1 MSSVTVKCYEW
12 SGTDSLSLYFTINE
26 KKVNVLFPPGK
37 EKPKVNARYETSDP
51 VIQGKIEGCYLF
63 KIGHIKVAYTR
74 NIVQPVSVVE
84 STPST
89 AVEPKVAVTRRIPYA
104 SVTDYQQ
111 ASDKLI
117 EKYKIPADQLTSPE
131 AILAKAEEVG
141 ALFPNLI
148 L

>member
-26 KKVNVLFPPGK
+26 KKVNILFPPGK

-51 VIQGKIEGCYLF
+51 VIQAKIEGCYLF
-63 KIGHIKVAYTR
+63 KVGHIKVAYTR

-84 STPST
+84 AP
-89 AVEPKVAVTRRIPYA
+89 AVEVEAAKVATVRKISYP

-117 EKYKIPADQLTSPE
+117 EKYKIPADQLSSPE
-131 AILAKAEEVG
+131 VILAKAEEVG
-141 ALFPNLI
+141 ALFPNL
-148 L
+148 LV

>member
-26 KKVNVLFPPGK
+26 KKVNILFPPGK

-51 VIQGKIEGCYLF
+51 VIQEKIEGCYLF
-63 KIGHIKVAYTR
+63 KVGHIKVAYTR

-84 STPST
+84 SP
-89 AVEPKVAVTRRIPYA
+89 AAGVETKVAPARRIPYP

-117 EKYKIPADQLTSPE
+117 EKYKIPADQLSSPE